1 MNLVLSQKH
10 TIGSRILGRRFGRGL
25 LKPLRR
31 RWKALRLRRKHP
43 QWFRI
48 ALLVLAADI
57 VLAASVWTV
66 VDFVLR

>member
-10 TIGSRILGRRFGRGL
+10 TIGSRILRRRFGRL
-25 LKPLRR
+25 LKSRSHPS
-31 RWKALRLRRKHP
+31 KVPRLRFKHP

-57 VLAASVWTV
+57 VLAASVWIV
-66 VDFVLR
+66 VDFLLR